1 MLKKLLK
8 HESHA
13 TGRYMWIMYLVL
25 VLMSL
30 GGFIA
35 TRFVGHNLME
45 IGEKP
50 AEVIILMIVGFLWIG
65 VMIAA
70 GIMTIA
76 MNVYRFYKNLLSD
89 EGYLMFTLPV
99 SVHQLVWSKLLVG
112 ILWMFLTTVL
122 IFGGIIL
129 GFYNV
134 FVGVG
139 YLEPS
144 ISGMIAEMFGYM
156 DLNIPMLA
164 VLVLL
169 GILFAS
175 AAGVLEFYC
184 VLAIGYG
191 FTKNKALWSVVIY
204 FAISTGISIISG
216 IINVV
221 SVLVGSETMADSM
234 MTTLSVSQQLALS
247 MLGGIGAY
255 AVLAAI
261 FYVVTVLNLKKRL
274 NLA

>member
-1 MLKKLLK
+1 MFELGDRPV
-8 HESHA
+8 A
-13 TGRYMWIMYLVL
+13 TIFLAVGAFIW
-25 VLMSL
+25 
-30 GGFIA
+30 FIA
-35 TRFVGHNLME
+35 L
-45 IGEKP
+45 
-50 AEVIILMIVGFLWIG
+50 
-65 VMIAA
+65 IAA

-129 GFYNV
+129 GFYNI

-139 YLEPS
+139 SLEPS
-144 ISGMIAEMFGYM
+144 VSGMIAEMFGYM

-164 VLVLL
+164 VLALL

-204 FAISTGISIISG
+204 FAISTVISIISS
-216 IINVV
+216 II
-221 SVLVGSETMADSM
+221 SVASALMGAEPMADSM

-247 MLGGIGAY
+247 MLGGIGVY